1 MERYKLIKEVEDGT
15 FGCVWRAI
23 NKRSSEVVAIKK
35 LKKKFYSWEDCV
47 NLREVKSLQ
56 KMNNPN
62 IVKLKE
68 VIREHDIL
76 YFVFEDMDCNLYQ
89 LMKDREKPFA
99 EAQLRKWYSQV
110 FQGLAYMHQQ
120 GCFHRDLKPENLLVT
135 KDIINKLMFAFEDV
149 TTNKQGPGVS
159 CLLYELNPRACLSIK
174 YRP

>member
-120 GCFHRDLKPENLLVT
+120 GCFHRDLKPGNLHNNCKYVVC
-135 KDIINKLMFAFEDV
+135 IIH
-149 TTNKQGPGVS
+149 S
-159 CLLYELNPRACLSIK
+159 
-174 YRP
+174 